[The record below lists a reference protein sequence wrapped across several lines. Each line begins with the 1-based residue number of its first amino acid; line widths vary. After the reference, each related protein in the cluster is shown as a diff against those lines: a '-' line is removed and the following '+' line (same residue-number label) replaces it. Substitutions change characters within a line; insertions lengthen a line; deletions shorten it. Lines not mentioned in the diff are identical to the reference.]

1 MSALLNTA
9 TMPQIQAELL
19 ARSIVRGMW
28 QITQAEQTL
37 AILLKKQARREE
49 EVRAFARAEIAKAG
63 LKLDACP
70 SFTAELPYW
79 QWVRGTYPQAVLPYV
94 DLHLR
99 CLEVK
104 ARKESGA

>member
-1 MSALLNTA
+1 MSALLSTA
-9 TMPQIQAELL
+9 TVDQIQAELL
-19 ARSIVRGMW
+19 ARSIARGML
-28 QITQAEQTL
+28 QIARAEKTL
-37 AILLKKQARREE
+37 VTLLKKQERREE
-49 EVRAFARAEIAKAG
+49 EVRALARAEIAKAG

-70 SFTAELPYW
+70 SFTAELRYW
-79 QWVRGTYPQAVLPYV
+79 QWVRQSYPQAVLPYV